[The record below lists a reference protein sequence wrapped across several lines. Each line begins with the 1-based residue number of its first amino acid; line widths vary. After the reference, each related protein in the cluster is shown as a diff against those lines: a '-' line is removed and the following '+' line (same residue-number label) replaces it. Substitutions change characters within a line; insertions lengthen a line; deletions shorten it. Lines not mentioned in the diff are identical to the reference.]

1 VGRAVKIAM
10 AGEGGQG
17 VQSVA
22 QILMDAAI
30 LEGKEALYI
39 PNFGVEQRGGVTIAF
54 VQIGDEKI
62 GAPKFKIG
70 DIVIALSDRAV
81 RRTQMYVGPQTL
93 FVYDSGIEGVEGDL
107 PKNAKQVLAIPALEI
122 ANKKLLPRVFNI
134 LIMGAVIGATGVV
147 TLDNAKQ
154 AIEKR
159 LGYKFEKNPE
169 LRELNFKALQEG
181 ANLVA
186 GMGGV
191 IGEGIPVRSQ

>member
-1 VGRAVKIAM
+1 MGRTVKIAM

-30 LEGKEALYI
+30 LAGKEALYI

-54 VQIGDEKI
+54 LQIGDEKI

-70 DIVIALSDRAV
+70 DIVLALSDRAV

-93 FVYDSGIEGVEGDL
+93 FVYDSGIQGVEGDL
-107 PKNAKQVLAIPALEI
+107 PKNAKRVLAIPALET
-122 ANKKLLPRVFNI
+122 ANQKLSPRVFNI

-147 TLDNAKQ
+147 TVDHARQ

-159 LGYKFEKNPE
+159 LAYKFEQNPE
-169 LRELNFKALQEG
+169 LRELNFRALQEG
-181 ANLVA
+181 VTMVA
-186 GMGGV
+186 GMGV
-191 IGEGIPVRSQ
+191 S